1 MCVTKNRVQIYNSWV
16 FLALIPIR
24 FLAAWRDGD
33 MKGSVG
39 FCCINPVVL
48 CQSSKCCGKK
58 KAPRSN
64 LLIMKG
70 NVPFW
75 TWTHPNACFKMGS
88 NYKWVF
94 PSALYGIGRE
104 RGPGKLIERKTIF
117 CHKQQGTAPSH
128 FSEGTANNGGECKT
142 QDAKSSPA
150 INCPVWAAELPQPSG
165 PVTLCQP
172 AAGSSFPLCV
182 PLLSF
187 RSNAASGQTLIHPD
201 SSAHLPTLWSG
212 IQQTAWLRSPGLY

>member
-1 MCVTKNRVQIYNSWV
+1 
-16 FLALIPIR
+16 
-24 FLAAWRDGD
+24 
-33 MKGSVG
+33 MKGLAG

-48 CQSSKCCGKK
+48 CQSSKCCRKK

-64 LLIMKG
+64 TLIMKG

-75 TWTHPNACFKMGS
+75 TCTEFAKYPHPHVCFKTGS
-88 NYKWVF
+88 NYKF
-94 PSALYGIGRE
+94 FLQLSGIGRE
-104 RGPGKLIERKTIF
+104 RGPGKLIEWKTIF
-117 CHKQQGTAPSH
+117 FPKQEIAPSH
-128 FSEGTANNGGECKT
+128 LSEGIANNGGECKT

-150 INCPVWAAELPQPSG
+150 INCPVWAAELLQPSS

-187 RSNAASGQTLIHPD
+187 RRDAASGQTLIHPD